1 MGVFLSISE
10 VANLLGISLR
20 AVQKGISVGKYTT
33 RQVSAKG
40 GKGGLRYEIEFSS
53 LPESAQEK
61 YRKQQ
66 ADAVLATIPVPVQE
80 TIEAFKPLV
89 KTDDLSGY
97 TSKQRDVDLAIKTI
111 MRWLEAY
118 PGTLKKAVA
127 ALDADHRNGQ
137 LSAPLV
143 SALSRC
149 HHKKS
154 GPKSQSVLSLS
165 TVEKWQI
172 KFKAQ
177 GNYIPMT
184 RVKDLSVKPWH
195 EVAIALYCRPQKPC
209 YTAVVAE
216 LQKLFIPPPTYDQ
229 VYDFFTEKFSQS
241 EVLKGRHTG
250 QQLRALQYY
259 KKRTAGGM
267 EPWDEV
273 HADGWNT
280 HFTAPHPVTGEYVT
294 YEVWDFHDVAT
305 RFIPPFSIGLT
316 ENTEVIAKGIEN
328 AIRFGGVM
336 AILMTDSTK
345 IVKNN
350 VKFTGNPVLSIAD
363 MAGITITHPVK
374 VGSGQ
379 TNGIA
384 ENFHSWIDKECRVLG
399 TYQAKGMD
407 SLTLRRTQKLTAKL
421 VKAKANEDSQA
432 VADISKELAK
442 TSKGLVF
449 QTYQE
454 AIDWL
459 EDIRTKWNAKPHS
472 SLKKV
477 RDGISGKMRHQS
489 PLEALEEW
497 KANGWKPVAMDEE
510 SLVDLFRPRAKKFVR
525 RGVVK
530 PYGGA
535 DGPRFRHKE
544 LDHWE
549 GKEVVVSYDIMD
561 YRQVWVMDLRGAL
574 ICEAPLDEACR
585 YRAQTAA
592 DAAQETRALAQIRR
606 LEKKIDTVEK
616 RAGLDAGD
624 IIEST
629 ATRVLDYTIDAPA
642 VTPKISMDEL
652 YAKVAEQEPEETQQ
666 LTAQETWLKY
676 FSTDED
682 EAEKPVRREIDYGS

>member
-1 MGVFLSISE
+1 M
-10 VANLLGISLR
+10 
-20 AVQKGISVGKYTT
+20 
-33 RQVSAKG
+33 
-40 GKGGLRYEIEFSS
+40 
-53 LPESAQEK
+53 
-61 YRKQQ
+61 
-66 ADAVLATIPVPVQE
+66 
-80 TIEAFKPLV
+80 
-89 KTDDLSGY
+89 
-97 TSKQRDVDLAIKTI
+97 AIK
-111 MRWLEAY
+111 
-118 PGTLKKAVA
+118 
-127 ALDADHRNGQ
+127 
-137 LSAPLV
+137 
-143 SALSRC
+143 
-149 HHKKS
+149 
-154 GPKSQSVLSLS
+154 
-165 TVEKWQI
+165 
-172 KFKAQ
+172 
-177 GNYIPMT
+177 
-184 RVKDLSVKPWH
+184 
-195 EVAIALYCRPQKPC
+195 LYCRGQKPC

-216 LQKLFIPPPTYDQ
+216 LQKLFIPPPTYNQ
-229 VYDFFTEKFSQS
+229 VVRFFNKKFSQS
-241 EVLKGRHTG
+241 EILKGRNTG
-250 QQLRALQYY
+250 QQLRALQYF
-259 KKRTAGGM
+259 KKRTADGM

-294 YEVWDFHDVAT
+294 YELWDFHDVAT

-363 MAGITITHPVK
+363 MAGITITHPVI

-421 VKAKANEDSQA
+421 VKAKANEDGQA
-432 VADISKELAK
+432 VADISKDLAK
-442 TSKGLVF
+442 TSKGLIF

-459 EDIRTKWNAKPHS
+459 ESIRIKWNAKPHS
-472 SLKKV
+472 TLKKV
-477 RDGISGKMRHQS
+477 RDGVSGKMRHQS
-489 PLEALEEW
+489 PQEALDEW
-497 KANGWKPVAMDEE
+497 KANGWKPVEMDEE

-561 YRQVWVMDLRGAL
+561 YRQVWVMDLQGAL

-616 RAGLDAGD
+616 RAGLDTAEVID
-624 IIEST
+624 ST

-652 YAKVAEQEPEETQQ
+652 YAKVAEQEPEEPQQ
-666 LTAQETWLKY
+666 LTATETWLKY